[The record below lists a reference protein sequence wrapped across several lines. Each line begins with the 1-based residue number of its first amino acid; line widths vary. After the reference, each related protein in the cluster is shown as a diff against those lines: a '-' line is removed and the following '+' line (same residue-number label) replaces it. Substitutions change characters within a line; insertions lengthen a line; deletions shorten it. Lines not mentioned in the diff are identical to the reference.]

1 MFLIGKIVF
10 KCVQLCLVRFL
21 YGFLVQLLVVLILG
35 FIFAMEPEPPIGV
48 DLKAEE
54 FIYDPEKGIAILLPG
69 REDSLDRLLEHDRQF
84 SALEDEAVEDIV
96 VRAILLEKLRRALRA
111 LPTDELR
118 MIDEIFFQERTER
131 EASDKLHLPKTTFR
145 RRMAHILEKLR
156 NMMDENL

>member
-1 MFLIGKIVF
+1 MEKKRYLYINGKRVPVSQ
-10 KCVQLCLVRFL
+10 KLYQEYHRFARKEK
-21 YGFLVQLLVVLILG
+21 YFT
-35 FIFAMEPEPPIGV
+35 V

-131 EASDKLHLPKTTFR
+131 EASDKLRLPKTTFR

>member
-1 MFLIGKIVF
+1 MEKKRYLYINGKRVPVSQ
-10 KCVQLCLVRFL
+10 KLYQEYHRFARKEK
-21 YGFLVQLLVVLILG
+21 YFT
-35 FIFAMEPEPPIGV
+35 V

-54 FIYDPEKGIAILLPG
+54 FICDPEKGIAILLPG

-96 VRAILLEKLRRALRA
+96 VRAILLEKLHRALRA
-111 LPTDELR
+111 LPTDELQ

>member
-1 MFLIGKIVF
+1 M
-10 KCVQLCLVRFL
+10 
-21 YGFLVQLLVVLILG
+21 
-35 FIFAMEPEPPIGV
+35 
-48 DLKAEE
+48 
-54 FIYDPEKGIAILLPG
+54 LPG

-96 VRAILLEKLRRALRA
+96 VRAILLEKLRRALRT

-131 EASDKLHLPKTTFR
+131 EASDKLRLPKTTFR